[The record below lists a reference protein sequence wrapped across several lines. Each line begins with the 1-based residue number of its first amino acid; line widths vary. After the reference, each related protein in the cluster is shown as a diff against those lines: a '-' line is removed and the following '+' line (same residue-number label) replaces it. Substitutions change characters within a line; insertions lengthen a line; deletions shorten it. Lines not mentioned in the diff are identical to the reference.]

1 MNRLQLT
8 SSQRLPAL
16 LMAVVALWALIFAIA
31 GFAGLGG
38 RYGVHPDDPTRVPP
52 LPALDLS
59 QAHSLLQSVD
69 AYADIGERPLFN
81 ADRRPLPP
89 DEEPTEGA
97 APVEAPPSAPLDIAV
112 TSIIMTPQ
120 MKLAIITDNRSGQSQ
135 SIKVGDELTGEQ
147 AGWKLMELA
156 PRKAVFAGPGG
167 SSSVDLRVFDGAGG
181 QAPTPAAVVQAQG
194 GEIQNPDGMPRQDG
208 MPPQQAAGQG
218 AIPADAGKG
227 EAMTPEARAEMIRRR
242 IEERRRQMR
251 EEAERANN
259 R

>member
-1 MNRLQLT
+1 MSRLQLT
-8 SSQRLPAL
+8 TSQRLPAL

-31 GFAGLGG
+31 SLAGLGG
-38 RYGVHPDDPTRVPP
+38 RYRVHPDDPSRVPP

-59 QAHSLLQSVD
+59 QAHSLLQTAD
-69 AYADIGERPLFN
+69 TYTDIGERPLFN
-81 ADRRPLPP
+81 SDRRPLPP
-89 DEEPTEGA
+89 DDRPAGEGA
-97 APVEAPPSAPLDIAV
+97 SDESPPPSSPLDIAV

-120 MKLAIITDNRSGQSQ
+120 MKLAIVTDNRSGKSQ
-135 SIKVGDELTGEQ
+135 SLKVGDALEGEQ
-147 AGWKLMELA
+147 SGWRLTELE
-156 PRKAVFAGPGG
+156 PRKAVFAGPDGN
-167 SSSVDLRVFDGAGG
+167 SAVDLRVFDGAGG

-194 GEIQNPDGMPRQDG
+194 GEASQEEGMAA
-208 MPPQQAAGQG
+208 QAAQV
-218 AIPADAGKG
+218 AQPPEAGKT

>member
-8 SSQRLPAL
+8 TSQRLPAL

-31 GFAGLGG
+31 SLAGLGG
-38 RYGVHPDDPTRVPP
+38 RYRVHPDDPSRVPP

-59 QAHSLLQSVD
+59 QAHSLLQAAD

-81 ADRRPLPP
+81 PDRRPLPP
-89 DEEPTEGA
+89 DERPAGDGATDEP
-97 APVEAPPSAPLDIAV
+97 APPSSPLDIVV
-112 TSIIMTPQ
+112 TSIIMTSQ
-120 MKLAIITDNRSGQSQ
+120 LKLAIVTDNRNGKSQ
-135 SIKVGDELTGEQ
+135 SIKLGDALEGEQ
-147 AGWKLMELA
+147 SGWRLTELE
-156 PRKAVFAGPGG
+156 PRKAVFAGPDGN
-167 SSSVDLRVFDGAGG
+167 SAVDLRVFDGAGG
-181 QAPTPAAVVQAQG
+181 QAPTPAAVMQAQG
-194 GEIQNPDGMPRQDG
+194 SEASQEEGMTAQVAQL
-208 MPPQQAAGQG
+208 PQ
-218 AIPADAGKG
+218 PEAGKT

>member
-16 LMAVVALWALIFAIA
+16 LMAVVALWALIFAVA
-31 GFAGLGG
+31 ALGGLGG
-38 RYGVHPDDPTRVPP
+38 RYGVHPDDPSRVPP

-59 QAHSLLQSVD
+59 QARSLLQPVET
-69 AYADIGERPLFN
+69 YADIGERPLFN

-89 DEEPTEGA
+89 DEEPAGDA
-97 APVEAPPSAPLDIAV
+97 APDEPPPPPSPLDIAV

-120 MKLAIITDNRSGQSQ
+120 VKLAIVTDNRSGKSQ
-135 SIKVGDELTGEQ
+135 SLKVGDVLDGEQ
-147 AGWKLMELA
+147 SGWRLTELE

-167 SSSVDLRVFDGAGG
+167 SSAVDLRVFDGAGG
-181 QAPTPAAVVQAQG
+181 QAPTPAPVVQAQG
-194 GEIQNPDGMPRQDG
+194 GEAPHEDGAPVQPAQNV
-208 MPPQQAAGQG
+208 AGQG
-218 AIPADAGKG
+218 AIPAEAGKAD
-227 EAMTPEARAEMIRRR
+227 AMTPEARAEMIRRR

>member
-31 GFAGLGG
+31 GLAGLGG
-38 RYGVHPDDPTRVPP
+38 RYGLHPDDPARVPP
-52 LPALDLS
+52 LPELDLS
-59 QAHSLLQSVD
+59 QARSLLQSVD

-89 DEEPTEGA
+89 EEASDESATPE
-97 APVEAPPSAPLDIAV
+97 EAPPSSPLDIAV

-120 MKLAIITDNRSGQSQ
+120 VKIAIVTDNRSGKSV
-135 SIKVGDELTGEQ
+135 SLKVGDALEGEQ
-147 AGWKLMELA
+147 AGWRLTELE

-167 SSSVDLRVFDGAGG
+167 NSSVDLRVFDGAGG

-194 GEIQNPDGMPRQDG
+194 EAVNEEA
-208 MPPQQAAGQG
+208 PPQAAGQ
-218 AIPADAGKG
+218 PTSPVDAGKG